1 VIRVKQSDRALIALI
16 SLTAFVIGALIAID
30 VLVYLW
36 E

>member
-1 VIRVKQSDRALIALI
+1 MRVKQSDRALVALI
-16 SLTAFVIGALIAID
+16 SLTVFAIGALIAVD